1 MKYWE
6 LINVGGK
13 TSAPT
18 SAPQQAE
25 TPAVVDI
32 PEELSDNVK
41 KIMAFMEEMKNK
53 DNTAPAGYED
63 TTLNSGEIVDV
74 VTMLLDFQEKYFK
87 DVPLTDTLQKNFIWN
102 IPREVYD
109 AANKMRALGE
119 PDCLNPIYW
128 MYLTCLEDPE
138 YMIAKFIVLAV
149 NSVTDEEFERVSELA
164 DMYDEDNGI
173 TYPDDDE
180 DTENE
185 NMEDERD
192 E

>member
-25 TPAVVDI
+25 TPVVVDI
-32 PEELSDNVK
+32 PDELSDNVK

-53 DNTAPAGYED
+53 DNTAPVGYED
-63 TTLNSGEIVDV
+63 TTLNSDEIVDV

-128 MYLTCLEDPE
+128 MYLTCLEDPG
-138 YMIAKFIVLAV
+138 YMMAKFIVLAV

-164 DMYDEDNGI
+164 DMYDEDNDI

-180 DTENE
+180 DTENN
-185 NMEDERD
+185 NMEDEVD
-192 E
+192 

>member
-25 TPAVVDI
+25 TPVVVDI
-32 PEELSDNVK
+32 PGELSDNVK

-53 DNTAPAGYED
+53 DNTAPVGYED
-63 TTLNSGEIVDV
+63 TTLNSDEIVDV
-74 VTMLLDFQEKYFK
+74 VTMLLDFQKKYFK
-87 DVPLTDTLQKNFIWN
+87 DVPLTDTLQRNFIWN
-102 IPREVYD
+102 IPRDVYD
-109 AANKMRALGE
+109 AAKKMKALGE

-128 MYLTCLEDPE
+128 MYLTCLEDPG
-138 YMIAKFIVLAV
+138 YMMAKFIVLAI
-149 NSVTDEEFERVSELA
+149 NSATDEDFERVSELA
-164 DMYDEDNGI
+164 DMYDKDNGI
-173 TYPDDDE
+173 THPDDDE
-180 DTENE
+180 DTENN
-185 NMEDERD
+185 NMEDECD